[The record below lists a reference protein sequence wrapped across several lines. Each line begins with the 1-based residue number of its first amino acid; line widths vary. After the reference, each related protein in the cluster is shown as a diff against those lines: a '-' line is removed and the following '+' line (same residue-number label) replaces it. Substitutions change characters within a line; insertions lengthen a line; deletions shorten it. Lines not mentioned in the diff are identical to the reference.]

1 MEGVCAHRL
10 ALTRQPLDNAWG
22 AEPGALVAGE
32 VEAPAPPQQADP
44 PLCVCVCVPA

>member
-10 ALTRQPLDNAWG
+10 APTRQPLDNAWG

-32 VEAPAPPQQADP
+32 AEAPAPTRIWSRVA
-44 PLCVCVCVPA
+44 AAG

>member
-32 VEAPAPPQQADP
+32 AEAPAPTRIWSRVA
-44 PLCVCVCVPA
+44 AAG